1 VLTGVEDGAHS
12 EYGRRLEVR
21 RAVSS
26 LEYRQHVRIGNARLA
41 VVAAAAVVAWLSLW
55 RDVVSP
61 WWLLIPG
68 VVFSFLVFLHERVL
82 RAKRVAD
89 RAVAF
94 YESRLGYLEDRWS
107 GKGEPGERFR
117 DPAHPYSEDL
127 DLFGKGSL
135 FELLCTAR
143 TRIGEATL
151 ARWLLAPASPNEV
164 RARQAAVT
172 ELRAKLDFREDLAVL
187 GEDVRAGVRPEEL
200 AAWGEGA
207 PLLDSR
213 AARIG
218 AVLLAGAGVAS
229 VVLAIWLDLPSIFVI
244 TAFFE
249 AVFTFRYR
257 ARVKRVIE
265 SVELAAHDLDLL
277 AQVLRRLEREP
288 AAAPRLAELTRALQ
302 VDGRAPSERIARL
315 DRLMELVDSRE
326 HVLMRAIGPLILWTT
341 QLAFAVESW
350 RKISGPAVRR
360 WLDAVGEMEALSALA
375 GFAYEHPADPFPE
388 IIEDGA
394 CFEAEGLGHPL
405 IPVSKVIRNDVRLG
419 GELRVLMVSGSNMS
433 GKSTLLRSVGANTVL
448 AMAGAPVRAD
458 RLRLSP
464 LAVGAS
470 IRLVDSLH
478 GGVSRFYAQIT
489 RLHQLVEISRGP
501 IPLLFLLDELL
512 HGTNSHDRR
521 IGAQAVV
528 RGLAEQGAIG
538 MVTTHDLALAE
549 IVDGLGAA
557 GANVHFEDQFE
568 DGRMSF
574 DYRLRPGV
582 IRKSNAL
589 ELMRSVGLRV

>member
-68 VVFSFLVFLHERVL
+68 VVFSFLVFLHEGVL

-172 ELRAKLDFREDLAVL
+172 ELRPKLDFREDLAVL

-244 TAFFE
+244 TSFF
-249 AVFTFRYR
+249 
-257 ARVKRVIE
+257 
-265 SVELAAHDLDLL
+265 
-277 AQVLRRLEREP
+277 
-288 AAAPRLAELTRALQ
+288 
-302 VDGRAPSERIARL
+302 
-315 DRLMELVDSRE
+315 
-326 HVLMRAIGPLILWTT
+326 
-341 QLAFAVESW
+341 
-350 RKISGPAVRR
+350 
-360 WLDAVGEMEALSALA
+360 
-375 GFAYEHPADPFPE
+375 
-388 IIEDGA
+388 
-394 CFEAEGLGHPL
+394 
-405 IPVSKVIRNDVRLG
+405 
-419 GELRVLMVSGSNMS
+419 
-433 GKSTLLRSVGANTVL
+433 
-448 AMAGAPVRAD
+448 
-458 RLRLSP
+458 
-464 LAVGAS
+464 
-470 IRLVDSLH
+470 
-478 GGVSRFYAQIT
+478 
-489 RLHQLVEISRGP
+489 
-501 IPLLFLLDELL
+501 
-512 HGTNSHDRR
+512 
-521 IGAQAVV
+521 
-528 RGLAEQGAIG
+528 
-538 MVTTHDLALAE
+538 
-549 IVDGLGAA
+549 
-557 GANVHFEDQFE
+557 
-568 DGRMSF
+568 
-574 DYRLRPGV
+574 
-582 IRKSNAL
+582 
-589 ELMRSVGLRV
+589 